1 MQLSTVTSRMRSM
14 SPATSVEPACSNFT
28 SAALGWMVAAAK
40 DGGCASVLHTPV
52 PRRRQTAVPQIVQ
65 RMIRCIP
72 HCYGRNGA
80 VVPQNF
86 ICRNPV
92 PRASRDKLG
101 VTMPTKKELL
111 KTPIRHIDI
120 AKYNVVPLVDA
131 MASMAYSSRDTARAA
146 SIYEMMLR
154 DSDCGVILCLAG
166 SLISAGLQKF
176 FVDMVRNNMVDA
188 IVSTGANI
196 VDQGFFEAL
205 GFNHYIAG
213 DEYKYGN
220 GDGEL
225 RELMIDRIY
234 DTFIDEEEL
243 RICDETT
250 EKIINGLEPRAYSS
264 REIIREMGAY
274 LEREGRTPAKGNADS
289 IVLAAYETGVPI
301 FCPAFSDCSAGFGFV
316 AHQHARRGKPVVSID
331 SAKDFYE
338 LTQLKIANPTTGLL
352 MIGGGVPKNFAQDIV
367 VAAEILGVEASMH
380 KYAIQIT
387 VADARDGALSGSTL
401 KEASSWGKVDTTFE
415 QMVYSEA
422 TLALPL
428 VAGYAYHKKAFAA
441 RTGKRFARVLEPVTA

>member
-1 MQLSTVTSRMRSM
+1 MAILLCENLLNLQPGTRL
-14 SPATSVEPACSNFT
+14 PP
-28 SAALGWMVAAAK
+28 L
-40 DGGCASVLHTPV
+40 
-52 PRRRQTAVPQIVQ
+52 
-65 RMIRCIP
+65 
-72 HCYGRNGA
+72 GA
-80 VVPQNF
+80 VD
-86 ICRNPV
+86 
-92 PRASRDKLG
+92 SK

-131 MASMAYSSRDTARAA
+131 MASMAYTSRDTARAA

-154 DSDCGVILCLAG
+154 DHDCGVILCLAG
-166 SLISAGLQKF
+166 SLISAGLQKL
-176 FVDMVRNNMVDA
+176 FVDLIRNNMVDA

-196 VDQGFFEAL
+196 VDQDFFEAL
-205 GFNHYIAG
+205 GFRHYVAG

-250 EKIINGLEPRAYSS
+250 EKIFNSLEPRPYSS

-274 LEREGRTPAKGNADS
+274 LDREGRTPAGGNADS
-289 IVLAAYETGVPI
+289 IIFAAYEKGVPI

-316 AHQHARRGKPVVSID
+316 AHQHARRGKPMVSID

-367 VAAEILGVEASMH
+367 VAAEILGVDAPMH
-380 KYAIQIT
+380 KYAIQVT
-387 VADARDGALSGSTL
+387 VADSRDGALSGSTL
-401 KEASSWGKVDTTFE
+401 KEASSWGKVDTTYE
-415 QMVYSEA
+415 QMVYAEA

-428 VAGYAYHKKAFAA
+428 IAGYALHKGAA
-441 RTGKRFARVLEPVTA
+441 EGRSGKNWTETLARVAEPVSA